1 MATRRQRKVAELL
14 HEEISQLI
22 QFQTQDPRLGF
33 VTITG
38 VDVSPDLR
46 QARVYF
52 TILDND
58 DAGIKETLAGLNSAA
73 PFFRH
78 QLGQSL
84 SLRHIP
90 ELTFH
95 YDTSLENALKI
106 DSLLDSIKDE
116 YPPSVEDEDSTEAD
130 SDA

>member
-1 MATRRQRKVAELL
+1 MATRRQRKVANLL

-22 QFQTQDPRLGF
+22 QFETQDPRLGF

-58 DAGIKETLAGLNSAA
+58 DDSIKETLDGLNSAA
-73 PFFRH
+73 SYFRH
-78 QLGQSL
+78 QLAHSL
-84 SLRHIP
+84 SLRHVP
-90 ELTFH
+90 ELSFQ
-95 YDTSLENALKI
+95 YDTTLENALRI
-106 DSLLDSIKDE
+106 DSLLDSINED
-116 YPPSVEDEDSTEAD
+116 YPPTQEESPEAGN
-130 SDA
+130 DA

>member
-1 MATRRQRKVAELL
+1 MATRRQRKVADLL

-22 QFQTQDPRLGF
+22 QFETQDPRLGF

-58 DAGIKETLAGLNSAA
+58 EAGIKETLDGLNSAA
-73 PFFRH
+73 PYFRH
-78 QLGQSL
+78 QMAQSL

-90 ELTFH
+90 DLTFQ
-95 YDTSLENALKI
+95 YDTTLENALRI
-106 DSLLDSIKDE
+106 DSLLDSIK
-116 YPPSVEDEDSTEAD
+116 EDYHSSQEDSTEAGN
-130 SDA
+130 DA

>member
-1 MATRRQRKVAELL
+1 MATRRQRKVADLL

-22 QFQTQDPRLGF
+22 QFETQDPRLGF

-58 DAGIKETLAGLNSAA
+58 EAGIKETLDGLNSAA
-73 PFFRH
+73 PYFRH
-78 QLGQSL
+78 QMAQSL

-90 ELTFH
+90 ELTFQ
-95 YDTSLENALKI
+95 YDTTLENALRI
-106 DSLLDSIKDE
+106 DRLLDSIKEE
-116 YPPSVEDEDSTEAD
+116 YPPAQEDSTEAGN
-130 SDA
+130 DA

>member
-14 HEEISQLI
+14 HEEISRLI
-22 QFQTQDPRLGF
+22 QFETQDPRLGF
-33 VTITG
+33 VTVTG

-58 DAGIKETLAGLNSAA
+58 EASIKETLAGLNSAV
-73 PFFRH
+73 PYFRR
-78 QLGQSL
+78 QLAQSL

-90 ELTFH
+90 ELTFQ
-95 YDTSLENALKI
+95 YDSTLENALRI
-106 DSLLDSIKDE
+106 DSLLDSIKEE
-116 YPPSVEDEDSTEAD
+116 YPPTQEEDTTEAD
-130 SDA
+130 DDV

>member
-1 MATRRQRKVAELL
+1 MATRRQRKMSDLL

-22 QFQTQDPRLGF
+22 QFETQDPRLGF
-33 VTITG
+33 VTVTG

-58 DAGIKETLAGLNSAA
+58 AAAIKETLAGLNSAI
-73 PFFRH
+73 PYFRRMLA
-78 QLGQSL
+78 QTL

-95 YDTSLENALKI
+95 YDSTLENALRI
-106 DSLLDSIKDE
+106 DSLLDSIKE
-116 YPPSVEDEDSTEAD
+116 EFPPEDTAD
-130 SDA
+130 SDDEA

>member
-1 MATRRQRKVAELL
+1 MATRRQRKVADLL
-14 HEEISQLI
+14 HKEISQLI
-22 QFQTQDPRLGF
+22 QFETQDPRLGF

-58 DAGIKETLAGLNSAA
+58 KAGIKETLDGLNSAA
-73 PFFRH
+73 PYFRH
-78 QLGQSL
+78 QMAQSL

-90 ELTFH
+90 ELAFQ
-95 YDTSLENALKI
+95 YDTTLENALRI
-106 DSLLDSIKDE
+106 DRLLDSIKED
-116 YPPSVEDEDSTEAD
+116 YPPGQEDSTEAGN
-130 SDA
+130 DA

>member
-1 MATRRQRKVAELL
+1 MATRRQRKVADLL

-22 QFQTQDPRLGF
+22 QFETQDPRLGF

-58 DAGIKETLAGLNSAA
+58 EAGIKETLDGLNSAA
-73 PFFRH
+73 PYFRH
-78 QLGQSL
+78 QMAQSL

-90 ELTFH
+90 EFTFK
-95 YDTSLENALKI
+95 YDTSLENALRI
-106 DSLLDSIKDE
+106 DRLLDSIKED
-116 YPPSVEDEDSTEAD
+116 YPPGQEDSTEAGN
-130 SDA
+130 DA

>member
-1 MATRRQRKVAELL
+1 MASRRQRKVAELL

-58 DAGIKETLAGLNSAA
+58 DDAIKETLAGLNSAA
-73 PFFRH
+73 PFFKH
-78 QLGQSL
+78 QMAQSL
-84 SLRHIP
+84 SLRHVP
-90 ELTFH
+90 ELTFQ
-95 YDTSLENALKI
+95 YDTSLENALRI
-106 DSLLDSIKDE
+106 DSLLDSIKNE
-116 YPPSVEDEDSTEAD
+116 YPPSVEEEDSVEAD
-130 SDA
+130 DSA

>member
-1 MATRRQRKVAELL
+1 MATRRQRKVADLL

-58 DAGIKETLAGLNSAA
+58 DAGVKETLKGLNSAS
-73 PFFRH
+73 PYFRH
-78 QLGQSL
+78 QMSQSL

-90 ELTFH
+90 ELTFL
-95 YDTSLENALKI
+95 YDTSLENALRI

-116 YPPSVEDEDSTEAD
+116 YPPSVEENSTETDDEA
-130 SDA
+130 

>member
-1 MATRRQRKVAELL
+1 MVSRRQRKVADLL

-46 QARVYF
+46 EARVYF

-73 PFFRH
+73 PYFKH
-78 QLGQSL
+78 QMSQTL

-90 ELTFH
+90 NLAFQ
-95 YDTSLENALKI
+95 YDTSLENALRI
-106 DSLLDSIKDE
+106 DRLLDSIKNE
-116 YPPSVEDEDSTEAD
+116 YPPTTKEENSAEAD
-130 SDA
+130 DTA

>member
-1 MATRRQRKVAELL
+1 MATRRQRKAAELL

-58 DAGIKETLAGLNSAA
+58 AAAIKETLTGLNSAA
-73 PFFRH
+73 PYFRH
-78 QLGQSL
+78 QMGQSL

-90 ELTFH
+90 ELTFQ

-106 DSLLDSIKDE
+106 DRLLDSIKDE
-116 YPPSVEDEDSTEAD
+116 YPPSVEDEASTETD